1 MNAGKYVFAQLTSF
15 LNKNKFDTIVAKYS
29 GNKYVRHFTCWN
41 QLLCMMFD
49 QLTHR
54 DCLSDLILVITAH
67 YNKIYHLGFG
77 KSVTKG
83 NLAKANK
90 RRSYKIFEEFAY
102 CLIIL
107 PERKMRMMSFR

>member
-1 MNAGKYVFAQLTSF
+1 MNTGKYVFAQLTSF
-15 LNKNKFDTIVAKYS
+15 LDKNKFDNIVAKYS

-41 QLLCMMFD
+41 QLLCMMFG

-54 DCLSDLILVITAH
+54 ESLSDLILVINAH
-67 YNKIYHLGFG
+67 HNKVYHLGFG

-90 RRSYKIFEEFAY
+90 RRSSRIFEEFAY
-102 CLIIL
+102 CLIDTA
-107 PERKMRMMSFR
+107 RKTKKAE